1 MTTKASGATE
11 LLDAATSPATS
22 PVSRISPNNH
32 RPEPP
37 VSVQEARLALARTS
51 AAAQAA
57 SRPPRHSDVIE
68 RRASL
73 AMNLSWAVNFL
84 LLVVKFV
91 AFGLS
96 RSYSVLASAADSFV
110 DIASQGVLAFAQWRM
125 RRVDSKFPV
134 GRTRLETVAVIVC
147 AVIMSIATVLVIR
160 ESIGA
165 LVDGLA
171 HHHRPSLDA
180 STLTFAI
187 LGGAVA
193 LKFGLYFFCVS
204 MRGHSATMLALA
216 EDHLN
221 DIMSN
226 LVAIFGVAIASNVPR
241 VWYLDPTGAIV
252 ISLYIIYSWIR
263 ISKGQVDKIL
273 GKTAPPDF
281 IDRLRDLAL
290 KHHDLISVD
299 VIRAYHFGQRFLV
312 ELEIMLPEEMSVKES
327 HDIALML
334 QHKVEGLEEV
344 ERAFVH
350 VDYALRAEPEHK
362 VERNLASGAKNL
374 FMPHELVAE
383 QVPLVAADYLIHS
396 NSNLGGRPSSP

>member
-1 MTTKASGATE
+1 MENKQGGFTSPSVR
-11 LLDAATSPATS
+11 DAATSPVARS
-22 PVSRISPNNH
+22 SLDLAD
-32 RPEPP
+32 RPQPP
-37 VSVQEARLALARTS
+37 VSIQEARLALARTS
-51 AAAQAA
+51 AAAHDAA
-57 SRPPRHSDVIE
+57 RPPSYSDAIE
-68 RRASL
+68 RRATV

-96 RSYSVLASAADSFV
+96 RSFSVLASAADSFV
-110 DIASQGVLAFAQWRM
+110 DIASQAVLAFAQWRM
-125 RRVDSKFPV
+125 KTLDHKFPV

-171 HHHRPSLDA
+171 HHNRPALDA
-180 STLTFAI
+180 SPVIFAI
-187 LGGAVA
+187 LGGAVG
-193 LKFGLYFFCVS
+193 LKVCLYFICVS
-204 MRGHSATMLALA
+204 MREYSATMLALA

-226 LVAIFGVAIASNVPR
+226 LGAIFGVAIASQVPKI
-241 VWYLDPTGAIV
+241 WYLDPAGAIA

-273 GKTAPPDF
+273 GKTAPPSF
-281 IDRLRDLAL
+281 INQLRELAL
-290 KHHDLISVD
+290 KHHDLVSVD
-299 VIRAYHFGQRFLV
+299 VIRAYHFGQRYLV
-312 ELEIMLPEEMSVKES
+312 ELEIMLPEDMSVKES

-374 FMPHELVAE
+374 FMAHTLVAE
-383 QVPLVAADYLIHS
+383 QVPLVAAEFIRS
-396 NSNLGGRPSSP
+396 NSNISTRPSSP

>member
-1 MTTKASGATE
+1 MEKELTDPASPSAAGA
-11 LLDAATSPATS
+11 AALPVATCT
-22 PVSRISPNNH
+22 PDLAV

-57 SRPPRHSDVIE
+57 ARPPAHSDAIE
-68 RRASL
+68 KRAKV
-73 AMNLSWAVNFL
+73 AMNLSWGVNFL
-84 LLVVKFV
+84 LLVVKFI

-96 RSYSVLASAADSFV
+96 RSFSVLASAADSFV
-110 DIASQGVLAFAQWRM
+110 DIASQAVLAFAQWRM
-125 RRVDSKFPV
+125 KKLDHKFPV

-171 HHHRPSLDA
+171 HHNRPALDA
-180 STLTFAI
+180 SAVTFAI

-193 LKFGLYFFCVS
+193 LKIGLYFFCVS
-204 MRGHSATMLALA
+204 MRSYSATMLALA

-226 LVAIFGVAIASNVPR
+226 LVAIFGVAIASQVPK
-241 VWYLDPTGAIV
+241 VWYLDPAGAIA

-273 GKTAPPDF
+273 GKTAPPTF
-281 IDRLRDLAL
+281 INQLRELAL

-299 VIRAYHFGQRFLV
+299 VIRAYHFGQRYLV
-312 ELEIMLPEEMSVKES
+312 ELEIMLPEDMSVKES

-374 FMPHELVAE
+374 FMPHMLVAE
-383 QVPLVAADYLIHS
+383 QVPLVAADYLIRS
-396 NSNLGGRPSSP
+396 NSNLSTRASSP

>member
-1 MTTKASGATE
+1 MDKSSTAREGQTR
-11 LLDAATSPATS
+11 DAATSPNTQ
-22 PVSRISPNNH
+22 ISAAPAG

-57 SRPPRHSDVIE
+57 ARPPPQNDWTE
-68 RRASL
+68 KRAKI

-84 LLVVKFV
+84 LLVVKFI
-91 AFGLS
+91 AFGIS
-96 RSYSVLASAADSFV
+96 RSFSVLASAADSFV
-110 DIASQGVLAFAQWRM
+110 DIASQAVLAFAQWRM
-125 RRVDSKFPV
+125 RKLDHKFPI

-171 HHHRPSLDA
+171 HHNRPGLDA
-180 STLTFAI
+180 SAVTFAI
-187 LGGAVA
+187 LGGAVS
-193 LKFGLYFFCVS
+193 LKVGLYLVCVS
-204 MRGHSATMLALA
+204 MRNYSATMLALA

-226 LVAIFGVAIASNVPR
+226 LVAIFGVAIASQVPK
-241 VWYLDPTGAIV
+241 VWWLDPAGAVV

-273 GKTAPPDF
+273 GKTAPPEF
-281 IDRLRDLAL
+281 IEQLRELAL

-312 ELEIMLPEEMSVKES
+312 ELEIMLPEDMSVKES

-350 VDYALRAEPEHK
+350 VDYAVRAEAEHK

-374 FMPHELVAE
+374 FMPHTLVAE
-383 QVPLVAADYLIHS
+383 QVPLVSAEHLIRS
-396 NSNLGGRPSSP
+396 NSNLSNRPSSP

>member
-1 MTTKASGATE
+1 MTSNMAKELTDSASPPGPGA
-11 LLDAATSPATS
+11 AALPVATCT
-22 PVSRISPNNH
+22 PDLAV

-57 SRPPRHSDVIE
+57 ARPPAHSDAIE
-68 RRASL
+68 KRAKV
-73 AMNLSWAVNFL
+73 AMNLSC
-84 LLVVKFV
+84 
-91 AFGLS
+91 
-96 RSYSVLASAADSFV
+96 AADSFV
-110 DIASQGVLAFAQWRM
+110 DIASQAVLAFAQWRM
-125 RRVDSKFPV
+125 KKLDHKFPV

-165 LVDGLA
+165 LIDGLA
-171 HHHRPSLDA
+171 HHNRPALDA
-180 STLTFAI
+180 SAVTFAI

-193 LKFGLYFFCVS
+193 LKIGLYFVCVS
-204 MRGHSATMLALA
+204 MRSHSATMLALA

-226 LVAIFGVAIASNVPR
+226 LVAIFGVAIASQVPK
-241 VWYLDPTGAIV
+241 VWYLDPAGAIA

-273 GKTAPPDF
+273 GKTAPPAF
-281 IDRLRDLAL
+281 IGQLRELAL

-299 VIRAYHFGQRFLV
+299 VIRAYHFGQRYLV
-312 ELEIMLPEEMSVKES
+312 ELEIMLPEDMSVKES

-374 FMPHELVAE
+374 FMPHMLVAE
-383 QVPLVAADYLIHS
+383 QVPLVAADYLIRS
-396 NSNLGGRPSSP
+396 NSTISAGASSP